1 MRAQEAVKALI
12 SWAVCG
18 VRSASSAPDAAPSC
32 LPLPFGPLPDP
43 HGAECAS
50 TLAAELA
57 SGAWPRAR
65 APRVTDRVAGPLPP
79 ERGVAVGERRLSL
92 MVLKLL
98 VLMT

>member
-1 MRAQEAVKALI
+1 MAAY
-12 SWAVCG
+12 S
-18 VRSASSAPDAAPSC
+18 VRRDAPEPDVDPGC

-43 HGAECAS
+43 RGAECAS
-50 TLAAELA
+50 TPAEESA
-57 SGAWPRAR
+57 FGAWPRAR

-79 ERGVAVGERRLSL
+79 ERGVAVVERRLSL